1 MLRGQ
6 IKKEEFSFNKMRNF
20 HSSIKKDI
28 INRYCKNIDL
38 LISLG
43 SGKAGDLHKWVGAG
57 IKKVIGFDINE
68 EYIKEGRE
76 SEFWQL
82 MKKNGVDIYLCGEV
96 HAITCTERDGVM
108 QVAHGGL
115 IGYNTRINYMVT
127 KFTKEKIEMEL
138 KEIELLPHGEFLWQ
152 TKNNRPLEYVTIS
165 DSSKARGFYT
175 VGKLTIDKTHNK
187 EFKNRKGYFLKK
199 YESSNETANPI
210 FKKNLKPTVPTEL
223 PKIIVE

>member
-1 MLRGQ
+1 
-6 IKKEEFSFNKMRNF
+6 
-20 HSSIKKDI
+20 
-28 INRYCKNIDL
+28 
-38 LISLG
+38 
-43 SGKAGDLHKWVGAG
+43 
-57 IKKVIGFDINE
+57 
-68 EYIKEGRE
+68 
-76 SEFWQL
+76 

-138 KEIELLPHGEFLWQ
+138 KEIELMPHGEFLSQ

-210 FKKNLKPTVPTEL
+210 FKKNVLPTVPTEL